1 MGGAR
6 LFLLLAVF
14 FAVASPAAQ
23 RKRLAAVDYG
33 VAQMSRGPTNYLI
46 LHAEVNGKAS
56 AFLID
61 TGSDLSFLRADRASL
76 LGLRALDKT
85 VRTAGRAFPAGTV
98 ANLQIGQRHF
108 QNIEFAVLPASEVG
122 QVRRNT
128 TPAEADG
135 ILGLDF
141 LRRYVAVIN
150 CHTLQIFFK
159 TDATPHLN
167 LTRTTKAMGFTR
179 VPIIPYQRDFL
190 TVPSHLNGRLGRMI
204 LDTAAFVTVLSDG
217 VVREFRITEEPS
229 RLTSRGLDGRVR
241 EIELAEVKDL
251 RIGNV
256 AIAPQRF
263 AVIDLFDSR
272 KPARTHATLSGLQLD
287 PERRLDSGEP
297 IFGLLGDELLD
308 QRQGII
314 DLESMSLF
322 LK

>member
-1 MGGAR
+1 MGVTR
-6 LFLLLAVF
+6 CFLLLAMF
-14 FAVASPAAQ
+14 FAVASPAAE
-23 RKRLAAVDYG
+23 RKHLAAADYS
-33 VAQMSRGPTNYLI
+33 VAQISRGAKNYLI
-46 LHAEVNGKAS
+46 LHAQVNGKAS

-61 TGSDLSFLRADRASL
+61 TGSDVSFLRADRASHL
-76 LGLRALDKT
+76 ELRALDKT

-98 ANLQIGQRHF
+98 ANLQIGQKHF
-108 QNIEFAVLPASEVG
+108 QNIEFAVLPPSEIER
-122 QVRRNT
+122 VRRNT
-128 TPAEADG
+128 TPGKTDG

-159 TDATPHLN
+159 TDAMQHLD
-167 LTRTTKAMGFTR
+167 LTRTTKALGFTR
-179 VPIIPYQRDFL
+179 VPIIPYQHDFL

-204 LDTAAFVTVLSDG
+204 LDTAAFVTVLADD
-217 VVREFRITEEPS
+217 VVREFGISEEPS
-229 RLTSRGLDGRVR
+229 RLTSHGLDGRVR
-241 EIELAEVKDL
+241 PIELAEVKDL
-251 RIGNV
+251 RIGSV

-272 KPARTHATLSGLQLD
+272 KPARTHAALSGLQVE
-287 PERRLDSGEP
+287 PERRLHPGEP

-308 QRQGII
+308 QHQGII